1 MRGNAVA
8 DTSGPVAQ
16 ALGEMDPQGET
27 VDSLAARL
35 PAFPRP
41 AVEEALSM
49 LSAAGVLRHETGP
62 DGILRY
68 FYADPS
74 RYKLADMDVIRQPD
88 GTTRR
93 RR

>member
-1 MRGNAVA
+1 MA
-8 DTSGPVAQ
+8 DTPEPLAQ
-16 ALGEMDPQGET
+16 ALGEMNPAGET

-35 PAFPRP
+35 PAFPRE

-49 LSAAGVLRHETGP
+49 LSAAGILRQEPGP
-62 DGILRY
+62 DGSHRY

-88 GTTRR
+88 GATRR
-93 RR
+93 PGGRPR